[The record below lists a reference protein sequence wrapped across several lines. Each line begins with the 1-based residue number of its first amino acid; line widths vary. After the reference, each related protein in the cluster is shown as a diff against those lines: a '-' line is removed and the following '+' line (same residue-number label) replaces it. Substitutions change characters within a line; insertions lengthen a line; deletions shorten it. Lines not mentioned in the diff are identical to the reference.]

1 MAKSSTTFQKG
12 QSGNPSGRSKAA
24 REVQQAAQGY
34 TEKSIQVLAALLDS
48 GSEKIRLEAA
58 REMLDRGVGKPI
70 QTLAS
75 DEENPIS
82 AGTVIILPDN
92 GRNDRDPPSAI
103 AASDSIESG

>member
-34 TEKSIQVLAALLDS
+34 TEKSIKVLADLLESD
-48 GSEKIRLEAA
+48 SEKIRLEAA

-75 DEENPIS
+75 DEDNPIFS
-82 AGTVIILPDN
+82 GTVVILPDN
-92 GRNDRDPPSAI
+92 GRNDRDQATTLPDAPAV
-103 AASDSIESG
+103 ESG